1 MTLLRYVPLNR
12 ELIINFLIDK
22 FKEINIVTVRE
33 EWSHIKNYEIEPG
46 NMEIKFY
53 HKDLGYLD
61 VKEQN
66 HNLFFTIPLLDI
78 FRNVSKTDNLN
89 LVKKLFSAM
98 EENKISPNA
107 THYEDTEYNLTSAC
121 RFGQLEVVKYLV
133 SKGVNISVE
142 SEINIIVALKH
153 KYYDLAKFLLD
164 TDKKINQEIVVKNSN
179 QEMISFIDNYN
190 LYTELTQS
198 NELVENNNKKI
209 KI

>member
-1 MTLLRYVPLNR
+1 
-12 ELIINFLIDK
+12 
-22 FKEINIVTVRE
+22 
-33 EWSHIKNYEIEPG
+33 
-46 NMEIKFY
+46 
-53 HKDLGYLD
+53 
-61 VKEQN
+61 
-66 HNLFFTIPLLDI
+66 
-78 FRNVSKTDNLN
+78 
-89 LVKKLFSAM
+89 M

-190 LYTELTQS
+190 LYTELKQS

-209 KI
+209 KV